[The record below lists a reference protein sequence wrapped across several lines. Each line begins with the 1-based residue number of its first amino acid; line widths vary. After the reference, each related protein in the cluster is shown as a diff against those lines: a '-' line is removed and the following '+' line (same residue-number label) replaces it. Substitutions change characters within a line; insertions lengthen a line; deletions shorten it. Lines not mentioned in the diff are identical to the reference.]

1 MPIFR
6 LPQVSLLSVAILL
19 TGSSACAAQMSQS
32 NAGDRGATPAMAQL
46 FGHFGDQGNGT
57 YTNPILPA
65 DFQNTDVLRV
75 GSHYYYI
82 SATKAMSPGMAVLT
96 SDDLIDWNIVGHV
109 IPDITQFGPRFNY
122 DHMDGAQRG
131 VWAGTLAYHGGLF
144 YVYFTTPDEGIFV
157 STAANPAGPWSP
169 LTCLIKAAGWD
180 DPAPLWDDDGKAYL
194 VTTNFALDPKNGKTY
209 NIHLFQMSSDGL
221 NIKLETDKIIY
232 QSRGSEA
239 NKLYKFN
246 GLYYHFFS
254 EVTREGRVPMIG
266 RAKTIAGPYEVH
278 QLNHVNVRTDR
289 EPNQGSI
296 LQTHTGK
303 WVFITHH
310 GVTEWEGR
318 PASLL
323 PVTWVDGWPVAGEI
337 GPDGIGNMVWSGAEP
352 IPVTRRTG
360 IAPTMSQATDDFNT
374 AELSPRW
381 EWYFQ
386 PKAGAWSLTEHP
398 GYLRLHAL
406 RPLDPGNLLKSPDI
420 LTQRP
425 FRVNHN
431 VAVVKMDIDHMVDGE
446 KAGLCFLGRTYGS
459 IDVVRED
466 GSVSFAFDN
475 NGQTTAGPRL
485 ATNVKTVWLEA
496 EWGTPGE
503 AQFSFSTDGKRF
515 TPLGET
521 FQITSF
527 GGFLGAKVGIYT
539 SINLKDEGY
548 VDVDS
553 FRYDYSR

>member
-1 MPIFR
+1 MPTFR
-6 LPQVSLLSVAILL
+6 LAQVSLLSVAILL
-19 TGSSACAAQMSQS
+19 SGASARALQTSQS
-32 NAGDRGATPAMAQL
+32 DSSGADASPTMAQR
-46 FGHFGDQGNGT
+46 FGHFGDRRNGT

-82 SATKAMSPGMAVLT
+82 SATKAMSPGMAVLI
-96 SDDLIDWNIVGHV
+96 SDDLINWSFIGHV
-109 IPDITQFGPRFNY
+109 IPDITQFSPRFNH

-131 VWAGTLAYHGGLF
+131 VWAGTLAYHAGLF

-169 LTCLIKAAGWD
+169 LTCLMKAAGWD

-209 NIHLFQMSSDGL
+209 SIHLFQMSPDGL
-221 NIKLETDKIIY
+221 RIEFETDKIIY

-254 EVTREGRVPMIG
+254 EVTKEGRAPMIG
-266 RAKTIAGPYEVH
+266 RAKTISGPYEIH
-278 QLNHVNVRTDR
+278 QLNHVNARTDR

-296 LQTHTGK
+296 LQTRTGK

-310 GVTEWEGR
+310 GLNEWEGR

-323 PVTWVDGWPVAGEI
+323 PVTWIDGWPVAGEI
-337 GPDGIGNMVWSGAEP
+337 GHDGIGSMVWSDKDP
-352 IPVTRRTG
+352 IPVKSKIG
-360 IAPTMSQATDDFNT
+360 INSTSLETTDNFNT
-374 AELSPRW
+374 AALSPTW

-386 PKAGAWSLTEHP
+386 PKPGAWSLTEHP

-406 RPLDPGNLLKSPDI
+406 HPLDHGNLLKSPDI

-431 VAVVKMDIDHMVDGE
+431 VAVLKLEIDHMVDGQ

-459 IDVVRED
+459 VDVIREHERL
-466 GSVSFAFDN
+466 SFALDN
-475 NGQTTAGPRL
+475 NGQSIPGPALTA
-485 ATNVKTVWLEA
+485 NIKTVWLKA
-496 EWGTPGE
+496 EWGTAGK
-503 AQFSFSTDGKRF
+503 AQFSFSTDGQRF
-515 TPLGET
+515 KPLGDA

-527 GGFLGAKVGIYT
+527 GGFLGARIGFYT
-539 SINLKDEGY
+539 RNDLKDEGY
-548 VDVDS
+548 IDVDS

>member
-1 MPIFR
+1 M
-6 LPQVSLLSVAILL
+6 LLACSPARAIQ
-19 TGSSACAAQMSQS
+19 TSHNSA
-32 NAGDRGATPAMAQL
+32 AGDAAPPMAQR

-57 YTNPILPA
+57 YLNPILPA

-96 SDDLIDWNIVGHV
+96 SDDLIDWKIVGHV
-109 IPDITQFGPRFNY
+109 IPDITQFSPRFNY
-122 DHMDGAQRG
+122 DRMDGAQRG
-131 VWAGTLAYHGGLF
+131 VWAGTLAYHAGLF

-157 STAANPAGPWSP
+157 STAANPAGPWSS
-169 LTCLIKAAGWD
+169 LTCLMKAAGWD

-194 VTTNFALDPKNGKTY
+194 ATTNFALDQKSGKTY
-209 NIHLFQMSSDGL
+209 NIHLFQMSADGL
-221 NIKLETDKIIY
+221 SIKLETDKIIY

-254 EVTREGRVPMIG
+254 EVTKEGRVPMIG
-266 RAKTIAGPYEVH
+266 RAKAIAGPYEIH
-278 QLNHVNVRTDR
+278 PLNHVNARTDR

-310 GVTEWEGR
+310 GLNEWEGR
-318 PASLL
+318 PVSLL
-323 PVTWVDGWPVAGEI
+323 PVTWIDGWPVAGEI
-337 GPDGIGNMVWSGAEP
+337 GPDGVGNMVWSGKEP
-352 IPVTRRTG
+352 IPVRPKKGANPALFQT
-360 IAPTMSQATDDFNT
+360 TDDFN
-374 AELSPRW
+374 AAVLSPRW

-386 PKAGAWSLTEHP
+386 PNADAWSLTEHP

-406 RPLDPGNLLKSPDI
+406 RPLDSGSLLKTADI

-425 FRVNHN
+425 FRVDHN
-431 VAVVKMDIDHMVDGE
+431 VVVLKMDIDHMVDGQ

-459 IDVVRED
+459 IDIIREP
-466 GSVSFAFDN
+466 GSMSFAFDN
-475 NGQTTAGPRL
+475 NGQVTAGQRL
-485 ATNVKTVWLEA
+485 ATDAKTVWLEA
-496 EWGTPGE
+496 EWGTEGE

-515 TPLGET
+515 TSLGTT

-527 GGFLGAKVGIYT
+527 GGFLGARLGIYT
-539 SINLKDEGY
+539 SNNLKDEGY

>member
-6 LPQVSLLSVAILL
+6 LAQVSLLSIASLL
-19 TGSSACAAQMSQS
+19 TGSSAHAAQMSQS
-32 NAGDRGATPAMAQL
+32 NSGDGDAAPAMEQR

-57 YTNPILPA
+57 YANPILPA

-82 SATKAMSPGMAVLT
+82 SATKAMSPGMALLT
-96 SDDLIDWNIVGHV
+96 SDDLIDWKIIAHV
-109 IPDITQFGPRFNY
+109 IPDITQFSPRFNY
-122 DHMDGAQRG
+122 DHMDGAQHG
-131 VWAGTLAYHGGLF
+131 VWAGTLAHHAGHF

-169 LTCLIKAAGWD
+169 LTCLMKAAGWD

-209 NIHLFQMSSDGL
+209 NIHLFQMSPDGL
-221 NIKLETDKIIY
+221 SIEPETDKIIY

-254 EVTREGRVPMIG
+254 EVTKEGRVPMIG
-266 RAKTIAGPYEVH
+266 RAKTIAGPYEIH
-278 QLNHVNVRTDR
+278 QLNHVNARTDR

-296 LQTHTGK
+296 LQTEIGK

-310 GVTEWEGR
+310 GLNEWEGR

-323 PVTWVDGWPVAGEI
+323 PVTWIDGWPVAGRI
-337 GPDGIGNMVWSGAEP
+337 GQDGIGNMVWSDKEP
-352 IPVTRRTG
+352 IPIKPGVGNGPTLLRT
-360 IAPTMSQATDDFNT
+360 IDDFNT
-374 AELSPRW
+374 AALSPEW

-386 PKAGAWSLTEHP
+386 PKADAWSLTEHP
-398 GYLRLHAL
+398 GNLRLHAL
-406 RPLDPGNLLKSPDI
+406 RPLEAGNLLKSPDI

-425 FRVNHN
+425 FRVDHN
-431 VAVVKMDIDHMVDGE
+431 VAVVKMEIDHMVDGQR
-446 KAGLCFLGRTYGS
+446 AGLCFLGRTYGS
-459 IDVVRED
+459 VDVIREHE
-466 GSVSFAFDN
+466 SSSFAFDN
-475 NGQTTAGPRL
+475 NGQSIAGPAL
-485 ATNVKTVWLEA
+485 AANIKRVWLKA
-496 EWGTPGE
+496 EWGTAGKV
-503 AQFSFSTDGKRF
+503 QFSFSSDGQRY
-515 TPLGET
+515 TSLGDA

-527 GGFLGAKVGIYT
+527 GGFLGARIGVFT
-539 SINLKDEGY
+539 RNDLKDEGY
-548 VDVDS
+548 IDVDS